1 MGKYEPLTGFL
12 GRQRASEVPVTFVEI
27 ERLIGAPLPPVAR
40 KHRAYWSN
48 NSSNNVMTKAWLA
61 AGFKAERVDMA
72 SGKLI
77 FRRQKAAEPSISTS
91 SSPPSLP
98 SSPEV
103 PYGRSLGLLDRIQQE
118 LGGTVTIP
126 EGVDITQPAFE
137 GWDDGRPTASETR
150 LGRHPLFGALKG
162 TVTVAPGV
170 DLTAPSDELWDAG
183 A

>member
-12 GRQRASEVPVTFVEI
+12 GRQRASEVPVTFAEI

-77 FRRQKAAEPSISTS
+77 FRREKAAEPSIST
-91 SSPPSLP
+91 PSYNQSAAEDWSGGAASTPETP
-98 SSPEV
+98 S
-103 PYGRSLGLLDRIQQE
+103 
-118 LGGTVTIP
+118 
-126 EGVDITQPAFE
+126 
-137 GWDDGRPTASETR
+137 
-150 LGRHPLFGALKG
+150 GRHPLFGALKG

-170 DLTAPSDELWDAG
+170 DLTAASDELWDAE